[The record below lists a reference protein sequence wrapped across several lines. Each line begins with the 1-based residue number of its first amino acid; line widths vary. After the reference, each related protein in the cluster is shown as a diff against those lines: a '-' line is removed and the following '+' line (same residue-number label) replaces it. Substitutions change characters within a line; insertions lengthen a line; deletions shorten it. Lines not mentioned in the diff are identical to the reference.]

1 MKKIYGCIMLVIL
14 TLVDQFSKLF
24 ITRNFFVGEER
35 EVIKNV
41 FSIEYIRNT
50 GAAWGMFPNGTIFF
64 IIFSAIVCIGL
75 LYLYFQIPK
84 DRKYKYLSF
93 VIITLVSGAI
103 GNLIDRC
110 FRKYVVDFFYFK
122 LIDFPVFNV
131 ADIYVTSAAI
141 VLIILIMF
149 YYNHDAVEIIL
160 KAEDQSPFIEKL
172 KTNSDVFGAGNMS
185 PRRFVK
191 DTYRNLSQAEQEE
204 EIAYLQET
212 KAMNDEMKQ
221 ATMQSWTPKN

>member
-1 MKKIYGCIMLVIL
+1 
-14 TLVDQFSKLF
+14 
-24 ITRNFFVGEER
+24 
-35 EVIKNV
+35 
-41 FSIEYIRNT
+41 
-50 GAAWGMFPNGTIFF
+50 
-64 IIFSAIVCIGL
+64 
-75 LYLYFQIPK
+75 
-84 DRKYKYLSF
+84 
-93 VIITLVSGAI
+93 
-103 GNLIDRC
+103 
-110 FRKYVVDFFYFK
+110 
-122 LIDFPVFNV
+122 
-131 ADIYVTSAAI
+131 
-141 VLIILIMF
+141 MF

-212 KAMNDEMKQ
+212 KSMNDQMKQ

>member
-1 MKKIYGCIMLVIL
+1 
-14 TLVDQFSKLF
+14 
-24 ITRNFFVGEER
+24 
-35 EVIKNV
+35 
-41 FSIEYIRNT
+41 
-50 GAAWGMFPNGTIFF
+50 
-64 IIFSAIVCIGL
+64 
-75 LYLYFQIPK
+75 
-84 DRKYKYLSF
+84 
-93 VIITLVSGAI
+93 
-103 GNLIDRC
+103 
-110 FRKYVVDFFYFK
+110 
-122 LIDFPVFNV
+122 
-131 ADIYVTSAAI
+131 
-141 VLIILIMF
+141 MF

-212 KAMNDEMKQ
+212 KAMNDQMKQ